1 MTKFFNYLTKSLALT
16 QAIIALILSIVI
28 GFLISAVSLNTHL
41 SDQRE
46 SALGLAE
53 EILTAAEGGATNAVW
68 TLDPALAEQVIG
80 SMTAL
85 GMVQE
90 AVLIGE
96 TGNTLAEDRKPLQ
109 KNSDVIDW
117 LISNF
122 IGDEIKGERNLF
134 IERNNTKRR
143 IGVLS
148 IKLDLSPVAQEF
160 MNVATSV
167 IVTGL
172 LQALTITFILLWVS
186 SWLLTT
192 PLIQVTESI
201 SKIDPE
207 NPDPLALSNL
217 KIHYKNELGQ
227 LVSHINQMLQ
237 GLIRAQVQL
246 RHLATTDAL
255 TDQPNRTLIVDR
267 LSQAI
272 KKAERTK
279 TKVAVLFVDMDRFK
293 NINDSLG
300 HDVGDILLVEVANR
314 LVSALRSN
322 DSIGR
327 LGGDEF
333 LIVIEGHTELNEV
346 VKAVQRLDEAL
357 SRPYLLQNHEIR
369 TSGSIGIS
377 IYPDNGVDTNK
388 LMRCADLAMYEAKGS
403 GSNWHFYAK
412 DMSDKVEARLRIEAA
427 LNYAV
432 EREEFHLNYQ
442 PKLNSQTGKLVGCE
456 ALIRWNNNPEPI
468 SVEGFIKIAEE
479 SGLIIAIGDW
489 VLETSCKQI
498 KKWEKEYGGISI
510 AVNVS
515 AKQMQQDDYVE
526 RVLAMIKKYDVNPN
540 LLELEITETV
550 LMKALDESFIAL
562 KQLRQ
567 HGIRISIDDFGT
579 GYCSLSYL
587 SRLPIDT
594 LKIDRSFVSGEQA
607 SIAVLEMIVAMAKA
621 LNLKTV
627 AEGVETEEQ
636 RDWLIQEGC
645 DYLQGY
651 LISKPILADEFEKL
665 FLSDLKT

>member
-1 MTKFFNYLTKSLALT
+1 LTKFFNYLTKSLALT